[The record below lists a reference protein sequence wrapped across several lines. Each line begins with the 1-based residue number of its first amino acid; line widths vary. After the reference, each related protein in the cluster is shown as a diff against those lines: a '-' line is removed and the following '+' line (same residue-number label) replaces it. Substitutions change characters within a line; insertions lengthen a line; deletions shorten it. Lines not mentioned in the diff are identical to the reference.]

1 MHFNE
6 GEFALS
12 RNLMVDLWLQ
22 SHQYDKMSPLREVCG
37 GDFVICNDGLHESF
51 MEFKKSVTYQNDL
64 RIVEQMDLLTYWIK
78 TCKKTSIK
86 EVSLMDKSILFDVT
100 C

>member
-12 RNLMVDLWLQ
+12 RDLMVDLWLQ
-22 SHQYDKMSPLREVCG
+22 SCQYDKMSPLREVCG
-37 GDFVICNDGLHESF
+37 GDFVICNDGLYESF
-51 MEFKKSVTYQNDL
+51 MEFKKGVTYQNDL
-64 RIVEQMDLLTYWIK
+64 RIVEQMDLLAYWIK
-78 TCKKTSIK
+78 TCKITSIIPNGQ
-86 EVSLMDKSILFDVT
+86 SILFDVT